1 MNKVESELM
10 NILVKQIGYQEQGKN
25 ITKYSRWFDVEAW
38 QFFNT
43 KKQGAEYCAIGQIW
57 AVCQVL
63 GTAQTR
69 EFFGFPAPK
78 YNCAAGC
85 GYFYDYLK
93 KKGYQTTKDKLKP
106 LDYVFFKSG
115 KSCSHVGIVEKV
127 DSSKIYCIEF
137 NVDNKVKRVTHN
149 RSSNIYFGFMSPDWS
164 KAHWIGEAQ
173 APAPAPLPAK
183 PEAPAAP
190 TDELKAGQLMIV
202 SIKHAGSEL
211 MLRAYPSGSAPII
224 QRMKKGWKVT
234 YLGEKSGS
242 WLKVRCNKLI
252 GWSCQHE
259 ASKDYDY
266 LTKA

>member
-1 MNKVESELM
+1 MDKVESELM
-10 NILVKQIGYQEQGKN
+10 NLLISQIGYHETGKN

-63 GTAQTR
+63 GTTQTR

-78 YNCAAGC
+78 NNCAAGC

-93 KKGYQTTKDKLKP
+93 KKGYQTTMDKLKP

-115 KSCSHVGIVEKV
+115 KSCSHVGIIEKV
-127 DSSKIYCIEF
+127 DSKKLYCIEF
-137 NVDNKVKRVTHN
+137 NVDNQVKRVTHN

-164 KAHWIGEAQ
+164 KAHWIGENGA
-173 APAPAPLPAK
+173 APDPLPAK
-183 PEAPAAP
+183 PEEP
-190 TDELKAGQLMIV
+190 TNVLKAGDLMIV
-202 SIKHAGSEL
+202 TTKNTEL
-211 MLRAYPSGSAPII
+211 MLRAYASTSAPTI

-234 YLGEKSGS
+234 YLGEESKNSTGL
-242 WLKVRCNKLI
+242 WYKVRCNTI
-252 GWSCQHE
+252 VGWACAKQNGVSY
-259 ASKDYDY
+259 SY

>member
-10 NILVKQIGYQEQGKN
+10 NILVNQIGYQEQGKN

-63 GTAQTR
+63 GAAQTR

-93 KKGYQTTKDKLKP
+93 KKGYQTTMDKLKP

-127 DSSKIYCIEF
+127 DSLKIYCIEF

-164 KAHWIGEAQ
+164 KAHWIGENG
-173 APAPAPLPAK
+173 
-183 PEAPAAP
+183 APAAP
-190 TDELKAGQLMIV
+190 TDELKAGDILIV
-202 SIKHAGSEL
+202 SIKYNYSFL
-211 MLRAYPSGSAPII
+211 SLRAYAYTSAPILKK
-224 QRMKKGWKVT
+224 MKKGTKVT
-234 YLGEKSGS
+234 YLGERSGS
-242 WLKVRCNKLI
+242 WLKVSCGNLI
-252 GWSCQHE
+252 GWACQHE
-259 ASKDYDY
+259 ASNDYDY